1 MRTQSAA
8 AALLIVTAFA
18 WPAAAQRVS
27 FERTLDT
34 PATVTLDVSTLGG
47 RIELRTGSPGQV
59 VVRGTATVRV
69 AFNVPA
75 NAPELAKQIAARPP
89 IEQAGSVIWLRPPS
103 EPVQR
108 RAVTLAYDVLVPPG
122 TVVRAKSDSGE
133 IVATDLSANATLR
146 TESGRIDVTSSGSD
160 LEVVTGSG
168 AVTVHGA
175 AAGLTVTTASSAIG
189 IRDAGGA
196 VRVKTQSGAVTI
208 DLAPTADVDVE
219 TGSSAIDVSGAHN
232 RLAARSRSGAIRVA
246 GRTGGTWDVRTD
258 SSRIELAVS
267 RSGSA
272 SFALSSRSSDVE
284 IPRDLVTNSVSKG
297 HVEGTLGDGAN
308 RVTASSGS
316 GRIALAFNQ

>member
-1 MRTQSAA
+1 
-8 AALLIVTAFA
+8 
-18 WPAAAQRVS
+18 
-27 FERTLDT
+27 
-34 PATVTLDVSTLGG
+34 
-47 RIELRTGSPGQV
+47 
-59 VVRGTATVRV
+59 VR
-69 AFNVPA
+69 
-75 NAPELAKQIAARPP
+75 
-89 IEQAGSVIWLRPPS
+89 
-103 EPVQR
+103 
-108 RAVTLAYDVLVPPG
+108 D
-122 TVVRAKSDSGE
+122 
-133 IVATDLSANATLR
+133 
-146 TESGRIDVTSSGSD
+146 
-160 LEVVTGSG
+160 
-168 AVTVHGA
+168 
-175 AAGLTVTTASSAIG
+175 G

-267 RSGSA
+267 RGGSA

-284 IPRDLVTNSVSKG
+284 IPRDLVTSSISKG
-297 HVEGTLGDGAN
+297 HVEGTLGDGGN